1 MLIFSLRQLLKNI
14 LIDANKSLIGGIW
27 VNVIKKVK
35 FLKTQAL
42 KGEISIW
49 AQLTSSHLVPDGKA
63 PTGSPPLF
71 LNHQYA

>member
-49 AQLTSSHLVPDGKA
+49 AQLTSWA
-63 PTGSPPLF
+63 T
-71 LNHQYA
+71 

>member
-35 FLKTQAL
+35 FFKTQAL
-42 KGEISIW
+42 KGGIRIW
-49 AQLTSSHLVPDGKA
+49 AQLTA
-63 PTGSPPLF
+63 RAT
-71 LNHQYA
+71 